1 MKAAFS
7 PRALPALLLAM
18 TPALALASPLTVGR
32 TSTSQTVIMC
42 PHCGTRIA
50 CAKAGDYTIAFAAD
64 LDDPQMGLTQLI
76 VSVTDKSGAPVKD
89 ARVSVTLSMPEHGH
103 GLKPMTAIAHRNG
116 QYYRSTFQL
125 RMAGVWNAE
134 VAVTTARGDT
144 VKQAFTFR
152 R

>member
-1 MKAAFS
+1 
-7 PRALPALLLAM
+7 
-18 TPALALASPLTVGR
+18 
-32 TSTSQTVIMC
+32 
-42 PHCGTRIA
+42 
-50 CAKAGDYTIAFAAD
+50 
-64 LDDPQMGLTQLI
+64 MGLTQLI
-76 VSVTDKSGAPVKD
+76 VSVTDRSRAPVKD

-134 VAVTTARGDT
+134 VTVTTARGDT
-144 VKQAFTFR
+144 VKQVFTFR